1 MFENFAVFSLIM
13 EWMNYHHLYYFW
25 TVAKEGGLAPASE
38 KLRLAQSTLSGQIK
52 TLENSFGQ
60 VLFEKRGRGMVLTE
74 TGRMVYRYAEEIFA
88 LGRELV
94 DTLNDRPVGL
104 PIRVTIGIAD
114 VVPKLVVRKL
124 LEPVMGIRGGVRL
137 ICTENKPDV
146 LLAELSLHQID
157 AVIMDAPV
165 GPHSKVKAHS
175 RILLESGVSFFG
187 TGDLLKRYQD
197 GFPASLDG
205 APVLLPF
212 GNTSLRRSLEAGF
225 KALGVTPVVKGEF
238 EDAALLKSFGQM
250 GIGLFPAPSV
260 IAEDV
265 ERQFSVFL
273 LGAMPY
279 VTEKYFAV
287 TVDRKILHPAVA
299 ALCLG
304 R

>member
-1 MFENFAVFSLIM
+1 M

-60 VLFEKRGRGMVLTE
+60 VLFEKCGRGLVLTE
-74 TGRMVYRYAEEIFA
+74 TGRMVCRYAEEIFA

-104 PIRVTIGIAD
+104 PLRVTIGIAD
-114 VVPKLVVRKL
+114 VVPKLLVRKII
-124 LEPVMGIRGGVRL
+124 EPVLNIPGGVKL
-137 ICTENKPDV
+137 LCMENKPDV
-146 LLAELSLHQID
+146 LLAELSLHQVD
-157 AVIMDAPV
+157 VVIMDAPV
-165 GPHSKVKAHS
+165 GPHNKIKAHS
-175 RILLESGVSFFG
+175 RLLLESGISFFG
-187 TGDLLKRYQD
+187 TRDLFERYRN

-212 GNTSLRRSLEAGF
+212 GNTSLRRSLENVF
-225 KALGVTPVVKGEF
+225 KTLGVAPVVKGEF
-238 EDAALLKSFGQM
+238 EDAALMKSFGEM
-250 GIGLFPAPSV
+250 GIGLYPAPSV

-265 ERQFSVFL
+265 QRQFTAML
-273 LGAMPY
+273 LGEVPF

-287 TVDRKILHPAVA
+287 TVDRKIIHPAVA
-299 ALCLG
+299 AICG
-304 R
+304 SR